1 MSLEEKI
8 LQQIF
13 SSGVEGVK
21 KTILKKE
28 YPDIN
33 IDKNLDYWINSGEI
47 IISKKANA
55 FYCWHK
61 DNYFQYLINSD
72 PKFKYVY
79 EYLKDLRDSFHS
91 FSTTVDKQVEKLDSR
106 LILLM
111 DSLLTN
117 NSQKHEASPPPHP
130 RGSLDIDTFKH
141 DFDLSISK
149 HSGSSGWVELPTI
162 KNELCLKYQ
171 ITDFQFYNY
180 VEQLVNHFNEDYE
193 LSSGGDEGIIIR
205 GLLHG
210 FVRCL

>member
-8 LQQIF
+8 FEKIF
-13 SSGVEGVK
+13 SSGEEGVK

-28 YPDIN
+28 YPDVDL
-33 IDKNLDYWINSGEI
+33 DKNLDNWVTEGEVI
-47 IISKKANA
+47 IAKKANT

-61 DNYFQYLINSD
+61 DNYFQYLIDSD

-79 EYLKDLRDSFHS
+79 GLLKDLKDSFYGL
-91 FSTTVDKQVEKLDSR
+91 STSVDKQVEKLDSR

-117 NSQKHEASPPPHP
+117 TDQKYEDSISIPKNT
-130 RGSLDIDTFKH
+130 LDIDTFKH

-149 HSGSSGWVELPTI
+149 YSGSIGWVELSTI
-162 KNELCLKYQ
+162 KNDLCVKYQ
-171 ITDFQFYNY
+171 ITDNQFYNY
-180 VEQLVNHFNEDYE
+180 VEELVNHFKENYE
-193 LSSGGDEGIIIR
+193 LSSGGGEGIIIR
-205 GLLHG
+205 GLIHG

>member
-8 LQQIF
+8 FQKIF
-13 SSGVEGVK
+13 SSGIEGVK

-28 YPDIN
+28 YPELDV
-33 IDKNLDYWINSGEI
+33 DKNLDNWVNKGEI
-47 IISKKANA
+47 IIAKKANT

-61 DNYFQYLINSD
+61 DNYFQYLIISD

-79 EYLKDLRDSFHS
+79 GLLKDLKDSFHG
-91 FSTTVDKQVEKLDSR
+91 FSTTVDKHVEKLDSR

-117 NSQKHEASPPPHP
+117 NTQKYEESF
-130 RGSLDIDTFKH
+130 SLPDNKLDLEVLKQ

-149 HSGSSGWVELPTI
+149 FSGSVGWVELSTI
-162 KNELCLKYQ
+162 KNDLCPKYQ
-171 ITDFQFYNY
+171 ITDNQFYSY
-180 VEQLVNHFNEDYE
+180 VEQLVTHFKDDYE
-193 LSSGGDEGIIIR
+193 LSSGGGEGIIVR
-205 GLLHG
+205 GLIHG